1 MSTGSTP
8 APGWI
13 VQPPPPP
20 PPPCACWILK
30 VAVTLRAWVMRTVQG
45 PVPLHPSPLHPAN
58 VAPLTGVAAKA
69 TLCPLGKV
77 ALHVAGQLIPAGLLV
92 TVPLPVPAT
101 LTVSGCG
108 SKVKV
113 AVTLRAWVMLTV
125 QGPVPLHPSPL
136 QPANVA
142 PLAAAAVNVTLVPA
156 SKVALHAVGQLMPA
170 GLLVTVPLP
179 VPATLTVTVNC

>member
-30 VAVTLRAWVMRTVQG
+30 VAVTLRAWVMLTVQG
-45 PVPLHPSPLHPAN
+45 PVPLHPSPLHPVN
-58 VAPLTGVAAKA
+58 VDPLAGVAAKV
-69 TLCPLGKV
+69 TLCPLGKAV
-77 ALHVAGQLIPAGLLV
+77 LHVAGQLIPAGLLV

-101 LTVSGCG
+101 LTVSSWGIIG
-108 SKVKV
+108 GGVKVKV
-113 AVTLRAWVMLTV
+113 AVTLRARVMLTV

-136 QPANVA
+136 
-142 PLAAAAVNVTLVPA
+142 
-156 SKVALHAVGQLMPA
+156 H
-170 GLLVTVPLP
+170 
-179 VPATLTVTVNC
+179 

>member
-30 VAVTLRAWVMRTVQG
+30 VAVTLRACVMLTVQG

-58 VAPLTGVAAKA
+58 VVPLAAAAVNVTLVPASKA
-69 TLCPLGKV
+69 
-77 ALHVAGQLIPAGLLV
+77 ALHAVGQLIPAGLLV

-101 LTVSGCG
+101 LTVSG
-108 SKVKV
+108 
-113 AVTLRAWVMLTV
+113 W
-125 QGPVPLHPSPL
+125 
-136 QPANVA
+136 
-142 PLAAAAVNVTLVPA
+142 
-156 SKVALHAVGQLMPA
+156 
-170 GLLVTVPLP
+170 
-179 VPATLTVTVNC
+179 